1 MEKIVKTF
9 CSICERTCGMR
20 VTVQGDR
27 VEKVEGLKEHVKS
40 KGGLCVK
47 GRAAL
52 DIMYAQDRL
61 KSPMKKENGEWKQ
74 VSWEHALDLMAD
86 KLNGIKENYGPSS
99 LGVYHGQTY
108 VKNCIS
114 MFAMKRF
121 LNAYGSVNLC
131 SAASECFI
139 PHLLNGIATF
149 GSLAF
154 ADVEK
159 STCVIIWGSNPF
171 ASGSM
176 VGCSMP
182 RTIQLFTA
190 LKEKGVRFII
200 IDPRTP
206 AVAKLA
212 DIHLKVRPGTDGA
225 LALGIMS
232 YIVEKGLCDTEYV
245 EKYTSGF
252 EKLKE
257 LLNDYDLE
265 KVEKITMVPR
275 EQIEKAAHMFATSR
289 PASIVPGVGV
299 EHQTNTVQTL
309 RALSLLLSI
318 TGNIDVAGGNTFLSP
333 TVLAPAHIEDI
344 PQPTDKPLG
353 MDEHPM
359 FVSMINQ
366 AQALVLMEKVLEKE
380 ESPIKALIVAGGS
393 PLPVLANSNKM
404 RQVLEKMEFITVID
418 LFMTETARYADLVL
432 PAAFFL
438 EREEIATMPLNLQS
452 KAVDGDQC
460 WPDWKFWWE
469 LAKRMGYG
477 QYFPWQN
484 FEELAGFVLEP
495 TGVTCDE
502 LKKHPEGIM
511 DTVPPGKMLKDGFYT
526 YSGKIEIF
534 SNSLESNGY
543 DPLPIYR
550 EPLES
555 ILSTP
560 EIARDYPLTL
570 TTGSRQPMYLH
581 SQHRNIP
588 SLRKLLTEPFLEI
601 HPETAKNCDVED
613 GDDVEVESRRGAIRL
628 KAQVTDTI
636 MPQVV
641 HVPHGWVEADCNVLT
656 DHEKRDPIS
665 GFPGLRSSLCRVRK
679 VDVENA

>member
-1 MEKIVKTF
+1 MK
-9 CSICERTCGMR
+9 

-27 VEKVEGLKEHVKS
+27 VEKVEGLKEHIKS
-40 KGGLCVK
+40 KGSLCVK

-52 DIMYAQDRL
+52 DIMYAPDRL
-61 KSPMKKENGEWKQ
+61 KYPMKKENGAWKQ

-86 KLNGIKENYGPSS
+86 RLDSLKENYGPSS

-114 MFAMKRF
+114 MFSMKRF

-159 STCVIIWGSNPF
+159 STCIIIWGSNPF
-171 ASGSM
+171 ASGSIEAS
-176 VGCSMP
+176 SMP

-225 LALGIMS
+225 LALGMMRHI
-232 YIVEKGLCDTEYV
+232 IENGLCDTAYV
-245 EKYTSGF
+245 AKYTSGF
-252 EKLKE
+252 ESLEKLLDE
-257 LLNDYDLE
+257 YDLE

-275 EQIEKAAHMFATSR
+275 DQIEEAAHMFATNR

-309 RALSLLLSI
+309 RALSLLLTI

-344 PQPTDKPLG
+344 PQPSDKPLG

-380 ESPIKALIVAGGS
+380 ESPTVASFSQFKQDASG
-393 PLPVLANSNKM
+393 
-404 RQVLEKMEFITVID
+404 
-418 LFMTETARYADLVL
+418 
-432 PAAFFL
+432 
-438 EREEIATMPLNLQS
+438 
-452 KAVDGDQC
+452 
-460 WPDWKFWWE
+460 
-469 LAKRMGYG
+469 
-477 QYFPWQN
+477 
-484 FEELAGFVLEP
+484 
-495 TGVTCDE
+495 
-502 LKKHPEGIM
+502 LKKDGIHH
-511 DTVPPGKMLKDGFYT
+511 GNRSFY
-526 YSGKIEIF
+526 
-534 SNSLESNGY
+534 
-543 DPLPIYR
+543 D
-550 EPLES
+550 
-555 ILSTP
+555 
-560 EIARDYPLTL
+560 
-570 TTGSRQPMYLH
+570 
-581 SQHRNIP
+581 
-588 SLRKLLTEPFLEI
+588 
-601 HPETAKNCDVED
+601 
-613 GDDVEVESRRGAIRL
+613 
-628 KAQVTDTI
+628 
-636 MPQVV
+636 
-641 HVPHGWVEADCNVLT
+641 
-656 DHEKRDPIS
+656 
-665 GFPGLRSSLCRVRK
+665 
-679 VDVENA
+679 